1 MKVKITI
8 VKTPQLGT
16 NENNATLVD
25 WLVSDEGKVNVN
37 DIICS
42 LENTK
47 ATFDVEAKNKGYVV
61 HLVEVGAEVA
71 VNDVLAI
78 IVPSIK
84 LIKEE
89 KNKILSSL
97 NSDSS
102 PTNLDDK
109 LYKATEKAA
118 KIAKELQIDLSLIEV
133 KGIIKE
139 KDVVEYAKNTG
150 HSIIE
155 KNNIEERKTAKTV
168 KLIGNRKKTKDLMLY
183 SNKNIPHSYIEKVVI
198 VDRWIEKIRS
208 YIETEGNYITFLSVI
223 ICGLAKGLIKHKIF
237 NSYRDGDSIH
247 LYNDVNVG
255 VVISLEKNISVAII
269 KKVDKLNPVKVT
281 KELMRIRKGL
291 HKKKSNPD
299 DFIGGTMTVS
309 AMDHTEITSFN
320 PIIHPEQAA
329 VLAIPKIQNKIV
341 LDTNGLVCQEQ
352 YINLGISFDHSY
364 LDANQGNTFL
374 TSLSEE
380 IDLIIENL

>member
-1 MKVKITI
+1 MKNKITK

-25 WLVSDEGKVNVN
+25 WLVLDEGKVNVN

-42 LENTK
+42 LETTK
-47 ATFDVEAKNKGYVV
+47 STFDVEAKNQGYIL

-71 VNDVLAI
+71 VNDYLAI
-78 IVPSIK
+78 IGPSIK

-97 NSDSS
+97 KSNSSLN
-102 PTNLDDK
+102 NLDDK

-118 KIAKELQIDLSLIEV
+118 KLSKELQIDLKLIEV

-139 KDVVEYAKNTG
+139 KDVIEYAENAG
-150 HSIIE
+150 HSISKTNDIQ
-155 KNNIEERKTAKTV
+155 ERKISKTV
-168 KLIGNRKKTKDLMLY
+168 ELIGNSKKTKDLMLY
-183 SNKNIPHSYIEKVVI
+183 SNENIPHSYIEKVVQ
-198 VDRWIEKIRS
+198 VDSWVEKIGS
-208 YIETEGNYITFLSVI
+208 YIEEKRNYITFLSVM
-223 ICGLAKGLIKHKIF
+223 ICGLAKGLIRHEIF
-237 NSYRDGDSIH
+237 NSYRDGNNIH
-247 LYNDVNVG
+247 IYNDVNVG

-269 KKVDKLNPVKVT
+269 KRVDKLNPVKVT
-281 KELMRIRKGL
+281 KELMRIRKEL

-299 DFIGGTMTVS
+299 DFSGGTVTVS
-309 AMDHTEITSFN
+309 SMDHTEITSFV
-320 PIIHPEQAA
+320 PIIHPKQAA

-341 LDTNGLVCQEQ
+341 LDKNDLVCKERF
-352 YINLGISFDHSY
+352 INLGISFDHSY
-364 LDANQGNTFL
+364 LDANQANTFL